1 MLKLNLIGLID
12 DSLVIEP
19 YEFPHEEQRSEWV
32 AALLSMLNTQYQQEE
47 VGADLAQYSFMW
59 GDCLFV
65 LSISDT
71 VESIW
76 INATSRNMPVTIE
89 MHDKL
94 KQAIQD

>member
-1 MLKLNLIGLID
+1 MLKLNQLSLIE

-19 YEFPHEEQRSEWV
+19 ADFPNEEQRSEWV
-32 AALLSMLNTQYQQEE
+32 SALLNMLNTQTQQEE

-59 GDCLFV
+59 GSCLFI

-71 VESIW
+71 VDSIW
-76 INATSRNMPVTIE
+76 INATNRNMPVTIE

-94 KQAIQD
+94 KQVIAD